1 MERRRPQ
8 PSGRR
13 RRAPSAGSS
22 GAQGKQSA
30 AGRRFPPA
38 AVVFQQSLSPYG
50 PAQKR
55 RFKKAPGS
63 KQQFPAHKQT
73 PENFPMVFADFRL
86 FFMFIGTFEEISR
99 RTLHCSTC
107 LRGASCGHNRCGRR
121 RLALRA
127 ARSVLPI
134 TANWILD
141 QLSPAP
147 PGFPFCPVSSTGA
160 PSRRPQQHR

>member
-1 MERRRPQ
+1 MIDRALSRISRRIW
-8 PSGRR
+8 
-13 RRAPSAGSS
+13 SAGGLSQAGEGAVPLPQDRPAHRGSS
-22 GAQGKQSA
+22 QQG
-30 AGRRFPPA
+30 P
-38 AVVFQQSLSPYG
+38 SPYG
-50 PAQKR
+50 QAQKR

-63 KQQFPAHKQT
+63 KQQFPAHKQP
-73 PENFPMVFADFRL
+73 PENFPMVLAGFRP

-99 RTLHCSTC
+99 HTLHCSTC

-134 TANWILD
+134 TANGILD